1 MTVLPRMRD
10 MVVGL
15 GLVVL
20 AAALT
25 DAALAQAPP
34 EAEGFGGMAAGG
46 ENGRV
51 IWVTNLSD
59 SGPGSFREAVTSE
72 GARIVRFKVGGII
85 ELSDTI
91 RVRSGRLTVDGLSAA
106 SYGGITLFGR
116 GLAFEGLECRD
127 VIVHNIRVRRS
138 TGGGDCI
145 TVKDGAHRVLIDHCS
160 VSWADDEN
168 VGVNKGH
175 YVTVQWCIIGEG
187 LIEGKHAEG
196 AHPCGMLVAHGAN
209 HVTIHHNYFAGN
221 AIRNPLLFGVGGM
234 GSGGAWPE
242 CYPGE
247 KMAVFM
253 PNGLYDIR
261 NNVMYNFTSG
271 TELGEG
277 IYVNIVG
284 NYYRFG
290 PDDFPLVYPPSS
302 GRGMP
307 VHLMLKTY
315 YPGCEQPKV
324 FCKGNIGP
332 RMPEGNTDEWG
343 LVYVG
348 GVGDVGAWGD
358 SRGCRSGTPFM
369 TPPVKT
375 HTAKKALK
383 VVLGQ
388 AGAYPR
394 DEVDQRLVEEFR
406 TGTGRMG
413 YGYRAWKEERGLTLD
428 GE

>member
-1 MTVLPRMRD
+1 MNALRRRRIVCTA
-10 MVVGL
+10 
-15 GLVVL
+15 GLVLL
-20 AAALT
+20 AAT
-25 DAALAQAPP
+25 FTGSAAGQAPP
-34 EAEGFGGMAAGG
+34 RAEGFGAIAAGG
-46 ENGRV
+46 EGGRI
-51 IWVTNLSD
+51 IWVTNLND
-59 SGPGSFREAVTSE
+59 SGPGSFRDAVTAD
-72 GARIVRFKVGGII
+72 GPRVVRFKVGGVIV
-85 ELSDTI
+85 LSDTI
-91 RVRSGRLTVDGLSAA
+91 RVRSGQLTIDGLSAA
-106 SYGGITLFGR
+106 EYGGITLFGR
-116 GLAFEGLECRD
+116 GIAFEGLECSG

-138 TGGGDCI
+138 ARGGDCI

-168 VGVNKGH
+168 IGVNKGH
-175 YVTVQWCIIGEG
+175 YVTIQWCVIAEG
-187 LIEGKHAEG
+187 LIEGDHEKG

-221 AIRNPLLFGVGGM
+221 AIRNPLVFGVGGV
-234 GSGGAWPE
+234 GSGGAWPG

-261 NNVMYNFTSG
+261 NNLVYNFTSG
-271 TELGEG
+271 TELAEG
-277 IYVNIVG
+277 MYVNVVG

-307 VHLMLKTY
+307 VHLLLKTY
-315 YPGCEQPKV
+315 YPGSEQPKV
-324 FCKGNIGP
+324 FCEGNIGP
-332 RMPEGNTDEWG
+332 RQPEGNEDEWG

-348 GVGDVGAWGD
+348 GVGEEGAWGKP
-358 SRGCRSGTPFM
+358 RGCRSDAPFL

-375 HTAKKALK
+375 HTAKKAMKLVLK
-383 VVLGQ
+383 Q

-394 DEVDQRLVEEFR
+394 DEVDRRLVEEFR
-406 TGTGRMG
+406 NGTGKMG
-413 YGYRAWKEERGLTLD
+413 YGYRAWADARGLTLD